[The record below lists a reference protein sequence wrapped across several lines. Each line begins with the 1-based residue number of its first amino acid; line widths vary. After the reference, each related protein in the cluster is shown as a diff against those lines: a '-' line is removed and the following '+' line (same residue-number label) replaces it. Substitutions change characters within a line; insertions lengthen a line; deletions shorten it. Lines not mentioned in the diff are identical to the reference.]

1 MKRRRAFTLTE
12 ILVACGIVA
21 LLMAIS
27 SPLLRTAVAR
37 ANESRSKEQLR
48 QNYLSIEIYRNENDG
63 IDSPDHPARMG
74 YPPRTLGYK
83 SIETL
88 REMIHCRGVSP
99 LGVPV
104 YWVTYEAGLMPS
116 PIGQQYSENFWV
128 PLLQKMQGD
137 AILIGDNCHQ
147 DQNPVTEFSRQKLNF
162 VTVTGSIKTRWII
175 GDAYDINLWL
185 REGATKP

>member
-83 SIETL
+83 STDLL
-88 REMIHCRGVSP
+88 REMIDCRGVSP
-99 LGVPV
+99 LDIPI
-104 YWVTYEAGLMPS
+104 YWVTYEGGFAPGS
-116 PIGQQYSENFWV
+116 AGQQYSDNFWI
-128 PLLQKMQGD
+128 PLIQKMQGD

-147 DQNPVTEFSRQKLNF
+147 DQSPVTEFSLQKLNF
-162 VTVTGSIKTRWII
+162 VTISGSIKTRRIL
-175 GDAYDINLWL
+175 GNAYDINLWL
-185 REGATKP
+185 REGARNP